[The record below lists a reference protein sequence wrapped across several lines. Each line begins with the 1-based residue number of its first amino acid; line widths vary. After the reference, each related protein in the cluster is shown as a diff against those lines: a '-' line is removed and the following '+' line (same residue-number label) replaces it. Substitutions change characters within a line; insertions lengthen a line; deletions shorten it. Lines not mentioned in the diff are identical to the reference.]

1 MKREMCIPCTI
12 KLAETKDVKKIAHR
26 REKITCSECG
36 LRRYGSEHEVSRKA
50 AGKNKAKR
58 GQSHD
63 TIPKQKI

>member
-1 MKREMCIPCTI
+1 MKCEMCVPCAI

-36 LRRYGSEHEVSRKA
+36 RRRYGSEYEVSRKA
-50 AGKNKAKR
+50 AGKNKAKG